1 MISIK
6 AERSLNGIL
15 LFFELS
21 TSVCQFNREPFH
33 IKKQDVDGKEI
44 VVARGEELQSIG
56 QQRATI
62 IEALKFAITN
72 QFPPNS
78 AKGASFVNDPKL
90 GNKCDAVAKVILD
103 VENAKGDRITTTRRV
118 KCTVK
123 NKQGELSSTQL
134 DATLTVKSA
143 KGERKEINNK
153 CADIKFEMCR
163 VMGVS
168 EAILNHVIFCHQEES
183 CWPLEEGSK
192 VKGKFDSIFNTVAYI
207 KCVEQLVKEDKELQI
222 KIKVEQEG
230 LRFVIE
236 NRQTLIKKLKELD
249 DKRIKLQE
257 QTDRIKDYDKEI
269 KVTENKLREFQLLE
283 QEYSKKH
290 NEVVEIRTK
299 IEEGGKQIVE
309 KRGNIKE
316 EFRGTISELKTHIR
330 QFKEESTEKNN
341 ECKKEFKV
349 EENEYNQLDSTRGRL
364 LKEEGMFQQ
373 EENANKKRLEE
384 LDKMMSNA
392 VSLMK
397 KQKSGASEN
406 ALSVSFT
413 GYLDACDGNSGN
425 LSYDTVV
432 KTLSSA
438 VRMKESETQKVK
450 DEFENEEKEL
460 QIAIDDIRSKSAAA
474 VTERK
479 MKQQQLLESKKTFE
493 DIKKRLQQLEG
504 SNETLALLD
513 DDERRHIEQIE
524 AIEKSGFMTK
534 CDSEIK
540 TLGVEVKDLE
550 AKMSTLSDTINILVK
565 DKSKMDQ
572 IAMLNRNK
580 VQKQNDSKEIMR
592 RMEDDLTALLG
603 EVPDDGLLKAV
614 DSKARTLDTEL
625 KQKKGELRKKEV
637 DLGVTKSDL
646 KRTVS
651 ELEKMKSKLDDC
663 CPLCKR
669 NFEAKALVKKLI
681 DEIDAD
687 IQRMKENVPTLK
699 KEIESYK
706 EQQQR
711 ALKVKPVW
719 DECQRLEKET
729 IPSLKNKKQ
738 ELEAK
743 VRELQ
748 DEIEDI
754 TSTVSVLETD
764 AALASKS
771 RSDVALYE
779 QCKREIKRLS
789 DQIDKLE
796 NSRDPE
802 ARACDKS
809 LSDAQME
816 LQEMKATITNKRNE
830 RETKEE
836 IRNKKREELNKLQ
849 VQKNKV
855 KEEKL
860 RITSELQN
868 REALEQQ
875 KQDLEAT
882 TKDLQAKIAEL
893 TQRLPLLNNDL
904 FKSEDDKKSC
914 IKRKE
919 EALKKIR
926 NEHDVL
932 KNQKFS
938 ISELHKQI
946 EDFEKRKGKL
956 AEVQQRMADCKE
968 KLSACEQKKKEIVQ
982 KINSLK
988 KEIINQQLKERELTD
1003 NLSLKEKEE
1012 EVSKLNILLK
1022 EKETVLSQVDNRG
1035 AATEKRELSLKHQQI
1050 SSRYNEL
1057 IGSRS
1062 ELTKTIRDLDKE
1074 VKSPP
1079 LVNAETEYVQKV
1091 AKKTVYD
1098 KAQKDIRRYK
1108 TALETAIMQFHHKKM
1123 ERINKILF
1131 EYWRRIYKGNDI
1143 DKIMIKTEGDKEP
1156 GANKVKVTSR
1166 VRKAINYRVVM
1177 CRRGV
1182 DIDMRGRCSAGQR
1195 VLASIII
1202 RIALAESFGARCG
1215 IISLD
1220 EPTTNLDQKNIN
1232 SLADALADLAEKMK
1246 SRKNFQLIVIT
1257 HDQEF
1262 TSRLSGVDAVEKYWK
1277 VDRDKEGFSQI
1288 TMLKQYFLAIIWET
1302 NTLVWRVHITVH
1314 GIQILTGRKEIFLC
1328 KIKFTDKLA
1337 PTPTCPYF
1345 FLEPFL
1351 FFLFPPFV
1359 FPPLELGV
1367 SWLDPVGSSPDTDDG
1382 DFKGLSNSI
1391 DIIFCSVVSTF

>member
-1 MISIK
+1 MSMVK
-6 AERSLNGIL
+6 RLSLQGVRSFSPLDNKGQWIEFDSPLTLILGVNG
-15 LFFELS
+15 S
-21 TSVCQFNREPFH
+21 
-33 IKKQDVDGKEI
+33 GKT
-44 VVARGEELQSIG
+44 
-56 QQRATI
+56 TI

-78 AKGASFVNDPKL
+78 SKGASFVNDPKL
-90 GNKCDAVAKVILD
+90 GNMCDAVAKVILEVED
-103 VENAKGDRITTTRRV
+103 VKGDRYTTTRRV

-123 NKQGELSSTQL
+123 NKQGDLSSSQL
-134 DATLTVKSA
+134 DATISVKTL
-143 KGERKEINNK
+143 KGERKEISNK
-153 CADIKFEMCR
+153 CADIKYEMCR

-192 VKGKFDSIFNTVAYI
+192 VKAKFDSIFNTVAYI
-207 KCVEQLVKEDKELQI
+207 KCVEQLVKEDKELQT

-230 LRFVIE
+230 LRFVKE
-236 NRQTLIKKLKELD
+236 NRQTVMKKRRELD

-257 QTDRIKDYDKEI
+257 QADRINEFGKET
-269 KVTENKLREFQLLE
+269 KELENKLREIELLE
-283 QEYSKKH
+283 QESSKKH

-299 IEEGGKQIVE
+299 INEGGKLITE
-309 KRGNIKE
+309 TRGKIRE

-330 QFKEESTEKNN
+330 QFQQESAEKNN
-341 ECKKEFKV
+341 ECIKFGKELKV
-349 EENEYNQLDSTRGRL
+349 EEKEWNQLESTRSRL

-384 LDKMMSNA
+384 LDTMMSG
-392 VSLMK
+392 VVTVLK
-397 KQKSGASEN
+397 KLRSGTAED

-413 GYLDACDGNSGN
+413 GYLDACDVDSGN

-438 VRMKESETQKVK
+438 LRMKESESQKMKV
-450 DEFENEEKEL
+450 EYEKEESEL
-460 QIAIDDIRSKSAAA
+460 QTVIDDIRSKQAAA
-474 VTERK
+474 VTERE
-479 MKQQQLLESKKTFE
+479 MKQKQLLDAKNTHGELKQ
-493 DIKKRLQQLEG
+493 RLQMLEG

-524 AIEKSGFMTK
+524 AIEKSGFMIN

-540 TLGVEVKDLE
+540 KLASEVKELE
-550 AKMSTLSDTINILVK
+550 SQTSSLSDTVNILVK

-572 IAMLNRNK
+572 IAMSNRNK
-580 VQKQNDSKEIMR
+580 VQKQSDSKEIMR

-603 EVPDDGLLKAV
+603 EIPDEGLLKAV
-614 DSKARTLDTEL
+614 DSKARSLAEEL
-625 KQKKGELRKKEV
+625 KEKKAELRKREV
-637 DLGVTKSDL
+637 NLGVTKSDL
-646 KRTVS
+646 KRTTS
-651 ELEKMKSKLDDC
+651 ELEKMKSNLDGGKMNVSDVLDDKDYDTEYSEITEKLEQAQSDCSIAEAGEYLYKKFINKLSKKDC

-669 NFEAKALVKKLI
+669 DFEARAEAAALLK
-681 DEIDAD
+681 EIEAN
-687 IQRMKENVPTLK
+687 IKRMKENVPALRK
-699 KEIESYK
+699 DIESYK
-706 EQQQR
+706 QQQQR
-711 ALKVKPVW
+711 VLKVKPVW
-719 DECQRLEKET
+719 DECQRIEKET

-738 ELEAK
+738 ELESK

-754 TSTVSVLETD
+754 SSTVSVLDTD
-764 AALASKS
+764 AGLASKS

-779 QCKREIKRLS
+779 QCKREIKKIN
-789 DQIDKLE
+789 DQVDKLE

-809 LSDAQME
+809 LSDVQME
-816 LQEMKATITNKRNE
+816 LQELKGTITNKRNE
-830 RETKEE
+830 RETKED

-849 VQKNKV
+849 VQKNKL

-868 REALEQQ
+868 REALETQ
-875 KQDLEAT
+875 KQELEAK
-882 TKDLQAKIAEL
+882 TKDLQAKISEL
-893 TQRLPLLNNDL
+893 TQRLPLLKNDIS
-904 FKSEDDKKSC
+904 KSEKDKVNC
-914 IKRKE
+914 GKRKD

-926 NEHDVL
+926 TEHDEL
-932 KNQKFS
+932 KNQKYS
-938 ISELHKQI
+938 ISELHKRI
-946 EDFEKRKGKL
+946 EDFEKRKDRL
-956 AEVQQRMADCKE
+956 ADVQQRMSDCKE
-968 KLSACEQKKKEIVQ
+968 KLSACELRRKEISQ
-982 KINSLK
+982 KIDSLN
-988 KEIINQQLKERELTD
+988 KEITNQQLKERDLSD

-1012 EVSKLNILLK
+1012 EISKLTVKLK
-1022 EKETVLSQVDNRG
+1022 EKEAVLSQVVNRG
-1035 AATEKRELSLKHQQI
+1035 AATEKRELSLKHHRV
-1050 SSRYNEL
+1050 SSKYNEL
-1057 IGSRS
+1057 LGSRS
-1062 ELTKTIRDLDKE
+1062 ELTKTIKELDNE
-1074 VKSPP
+1074 VNSPP
-1079 LVNAETEYVQKV
+1079 LVNAETEYIQKV

-1108 TALETAIMQFHHKKM
+1108 TALETAIMQFHAKKM

-1143 DKIMIKTEGDKEP
+1143 DKIMIKTEGDKES
-1156 GANKVKVTSR
+1156 GASSKVKVTSR
-1166 VRKAINYRVVM
+1166 VRKTMNYRVVM

-1288 TMLKQYFLAIIWET
+1288 TMVPKRGY
-1302 NTLVWRVHITVH
+1302 
-1314 GIQILTGRKEIFLC
+1314 GG
-1328 KIKFTDKLA
+1328 FT
-1337 PTPTCPYF
+1337 
-1345 FLEPFL
+1345 
-1351 FFLFPPFV
+1351 
-1359 FPPLELGV
+1359 
-1367 SWLDPVGSSPDTDDG
+1367 
-1382 DFKGLSNSI
+1382 
-1391 DIIFCSVVSTF
+1391 